1 MNASFTRLIAL
12 FSFAA
17 VAITATTAKADPL
30 PGRDLPKFVQLPMI
44 ATPIPDANGTV
55 TTYGGH
61 DELSTAYGN
70 TIQPGSPVAGYDGRF
85 MADDFGDK
93 LNSPVLHVKWWG
105 SYLND
110 FIDPKMPVNK
120 FLISFESDQAA
131 NTAIPG
137 SFSHPDQ
144 PLLSQVVTRGPI
156 STASGTFT
164 EKAIRGP
171 DPVVGE
177 SLYEYNAELNLG
189 NDFPEKADTVYW
201 LKITA
206 LVDLPVGFNSANPN
220 FDPFNPGAPGSQPVT
235 QWGWHNRDYTQKD
248 TFASPNVAPGEQIVG
263 QVGNA
268 AQPTNVWHFQDDAVT
283 GDVRINMLP
292 PNTQQNPFIFQ
303 DPTSY
308 SPTLYKDFA
317 DGPGA
322 GVAGATHNIGMFSKD
337 LAFELYT
344 QVPEPATCV
353 MFLIGC
359 VGIALIRRR

>member
-12 FSFAA
+12 FSLAA
-17 VAITATTAKADPL
+17 VAIAALTVKADPL
-30 PGRDLPKFVQLPMI
+30 PGRDLTKFSQLPMI

-55 TTYGGH
+55 TVYGGH
-61 DELSTAYGN
+61 DELSTAYGD
-70 TIQPGSPVAGYDGRF
+70 TLQPGAPVLGYNGRF
-85 MADDFGDK
+85 MADDFADK
-93 LNSPVLHVKWWG
+93 LNSPVLHIKWWG

-110 FIDPKMPVNK
+110 FIDPKTPVNK
-120 FLISFESDQAA
+120 FLISFESDQPA
-131 NTAIPG
+131 NSANG
-137 SFSHPDQ
+137 FSHPDQ
-144 PLLSQVVTRGPI
+144 PLLTQVVTRGPI
-156 STASGTFT
+156 TTASGTFT

-189 NDFPEKADTVYW
+189 NDFPQKADTVYW

-206 LVDLPVGFNSANPN
+206 LVDLPVGFSTATN
-220 FDPFNPGAPGSQPVT
+220 FDPFNPGSSPVPVT
-235 QWGWHNRDYTQKD
+235 QWGWHNRDYTVQD
-248 TFASPNVAPGEQIVG
+248 TFASPNVAPGERVVG

-268 AQPTNVWHFQDDAVT
+268 AQPVNVWHFQDDAVA
-283 GDVRINMLP
+283 GDVRVNMLP

-308 SPTLYKDFA
+308 SPTFYKDFA
-317 DGPGA
+317 DGPGL
-322 GVAGATHNIGMFSKD
+322 GAVGGTHNIGMFSKD

-353 MFLIGC
+353 MFLVGC
-359 VGIALIRRR
+359 VGLAIIRRR